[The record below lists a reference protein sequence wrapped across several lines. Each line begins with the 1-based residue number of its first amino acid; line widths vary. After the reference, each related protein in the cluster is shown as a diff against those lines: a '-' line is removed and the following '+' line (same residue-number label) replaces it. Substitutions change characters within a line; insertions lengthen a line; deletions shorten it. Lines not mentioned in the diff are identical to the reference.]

1 MKKVFFI
8 LLIGQLSIFTALSQ
22 ESPVSTIEQQLENL
36 TDTDQSETEDD
47 SYHQQWERFRKN
59 PLNMNTA
66 DENDLRELKI
76 LSGLQIA
83 NFLSYRKLI
92 GKFISIYELQ
102 AVPSWDIQIIKKLLP
117 FITIAE
123 PINITGVFK
132 TRFKDGEHALAFRY
146 SQVLEKSA
154 GFDETSSGTKYLGS
168 PPKLFL
174 RYRYLYKNLL
184 QFGIVGDKDAGE
196 QFFKGAQKYG
206 FDFYSFHL
214 FARKIG
220 SIQALALGDFTVNMG
235 QGLVQWQSL
244 AFRKSVDI
252 LGTKRQ
258 SPILR
263 PYNSAGEFS
272 FHRGAGITLQKGKI
286 ETTAFVSYRKLS
298 ANFVA
303 DTVSNEEYITSFLNA
318 GYHRTESEIAGRHK
332 LGQVTLGGNIKYKG
346 NNWHAGLN
354 AIYFDFSSPVVKR
367 AEPYNLY
374 AIHGNNW
381 SNYSVDYSYTLR
393 NFHFFGEAAIDKN
406 FSKASLNGLLISV
419 DPRVDVSFLHR
430 NIDPQYQSNNGNAF
444 TENTYPTNENGLYSG
459 ITIRP
464 LSAWRFDAYIDVF
477 KFPWLKYLVDAP
489 SQGKDFVAQVTYTP
503 HKMLEVYTRYRS
515 ETKQGNQP
523 ENNTAMNYVVSLPR
537 QSWRT
542 QISYRINSTFTVRN
556 RTEVLWYDKNGKNAE
571 NGFLNFLD
579 VIYKPPLKNYSGN
592 MRLQYFETD
601 DYDSRIYAY
610 ENDVLFYYAVPA
622 FYDKGFRYY
631 LNINYSLNSNISF
644 WLKWSQTL
652 YQDRESVGSGLDEI
666 PGSKKSEIRM
676 MARVVF

>member
-1 MKKVFFI
+1 MKKAFFI
-8 LLIGQLSIFTALSQ
+8 LLILHISLINTLAQD
-22 ESPVSTIEQQLENL
+22 PVTTIEQQLENL
-36 TDTDQSETEDD
+36 TDVDQAETEDD

-83 NFLSYRKLI
+83 NFLSYRKLV

-123 PINITGVFK
+123 PIDITEVFK
-132 TRFKDGEHALAFRY
+132 TRFKQGEHALTFRY

-154 GFDETSSGTKYLGS
+154 GFEETSSGTKYLGS

-174 RYRYLYKNLL
+174 RYRYVYKNLL

-235 QGLVQWQSL
+235 QGLIQWQSL

-272 FHRGAGITLQKGKI
+272 FHRGAGITLQKGKF

-303 DTVSNEEYITSFLNA
+303 DTVSNEEYITSFLNS
-318 GYHRTESEIAGRHK
+318 GYHRTPSEVAGRHQ
-332 LGQVTLGGNIKYKG
+332 LGQLTLGGNIKYKG
-346 NNWHAGLN
+346 NNWHAGFN
-354 AIYFDFSSPVVKR
+354 AIHFDFSSPVIKR
-367 AEPYNLY
+367 PEPYNLY

-381 SNYSVDYSYTLR
+381 SNYSIDYSYTHR

-406 FSKASLNGLLISV
+406 FSKAFLNGLLISV
-419 DPRVDVSFLHR
+419 DPRVDISLLHR
-430 NIDPQYQSNNGNAF
+430 NIDPQFQSNNGNAF
-444 TENTYPTNENGLYSG
+444 TENTYPTNENGLYTG
-459 ITIRP
+459 ISIRP
-464 LSAWRFDAYIDVF
+464 VSSWRFDAYIDIF

-489 SQGKDFVAQVTYTP
+489 SQGKDFLAQLTYIP
-503 HKMLEVYTRYRS
+503 NRQLEVYTRYRS

-523 ENNTAMNYVVSLPR
+523 DNNTAMNYIVSLPK

-542 QISYRINSTFTVRN
+542 QISYRINPTFAVRS
-556 RTEVLWYDKNGKNAE
+556 RTELLWYDKNGKNAE
-571 NGFLNFLD
+571 SGFLTFFD
-579 VIYKPPLKNYSGN
+579 IIYKPPLKNYSAN
-592 MRLQYFETD
+592 IRLQYFETD

-610 ENDVLFYYAVPA
+610 ENDVLFYYSIPA
-622 FYDKGFRYY
+622 FFNTGFRYY
-631 LNINYSLNSNISF
+631 LNINYNLTSNISF
-644 WLKWSQTL
+644 WLKWSQAL
-652 YQDRESVGSGLDEI
+652 YSDVESVGSGLDEI
-666 PGSKKSEIRM
+666 PGSKKSEIRV
-676 MARVVF
+676 MARIIF